1 MEVVGR
7 GQVWPRLPWMSCSLE
22 RRSWLDSPNSLERLD
37 GEIKCRANVVGIVPN
52 EADVRWLVVKVL
64 AAQTDERSLWRAKYM
79 SLSARSKRGDD
90 ALLELSMVTI

>member
-1 MEVVGR
+1 MEEDGGDGLPYMNSPWELR
-7 GQVWPRLPWMSCSLE
+7 SRPRST
-22 RRSWLDSPNSLERLD
+22 DSLERLN
-37 GEIKCRANVVGIVPN
+37 GGIKRRTNKVGIVPY

-64 AAQTDERSLWRAKYM
+64 AEQAAEWSLWRAKYM